1 MTDRSPPPLAELC
14 DALIHSRQHFSPKHL
29 AAPGPDDATLRQLLA
44 AAAAAPDHRQL
55 RPWRFLVL
63 GPAARATLGQA
74 FAQALR
80 ERDPEATE
88 AQQAEARDKAL
99 RGPVLLL
106 AVVDLRA
113 EAPEVAPMERVLSL
127 GCALQNLMLA
137 AQARG
142 LASGLSSGRALSSAP
157 LRQAF
162 GLVEGEHAL
171 CFVSLGTPRRSQPR
185 RPRPEVDEI
194 ARWV

>member
-29 AAPGPDDATLRQLLA
+29 AAPGPDDAMLRQLLA

-88 AQQAEARDKAL
+88 TQQAEARDKAL